1 MDSEEYER
9 QEELQKKSV
18 SPMLKPTPGKNMF
31 NFGNFDTSPDK
42 KSSNQMPMS
51 PDNEAI
57 EIQGSGGKRPQVSKL
72 SLGMDD
78 SEELTYARDS

>member
-1 MDSEEYER
+1 
-9 QEELQKKSV
+9 
-18 SPMLKPTPGKNMF
+18 MF

-51 PDNEAI
+51 PDNEAT